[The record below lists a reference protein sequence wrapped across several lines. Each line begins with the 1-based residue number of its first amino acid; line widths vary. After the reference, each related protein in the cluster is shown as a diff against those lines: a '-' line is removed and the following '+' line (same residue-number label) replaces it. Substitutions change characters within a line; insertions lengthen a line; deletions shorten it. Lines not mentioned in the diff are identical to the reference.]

1 VVSDPVAFFVMED
14 VASEVVDG
22 DFVVGA
28 PVKEDPDPL
37 PVASVVTLDVSVALE
52 TSLSSDL
59 KILLVIL
66 LSEVVIG
73 TDG

>member
-1 VVSDPVAFFVMED
+1 VDSVVSDPIVAFVTED

-28 PVKEDPDPL
+28 SVPEDPGPL
-37 PVASVVTLDVSVALE
+37 PVASVALE
-52 TSLSSDL
+52 TSLSFEL
-59 KILLVIL
+59 KILLVIS
-66 LSEVVIG
+66 LSDVVIG